1 MEWLNRFFLKST
13 VFAAEGLVP
22 CTDNCN
28 YEQFILL
35 VGKVFQ
41 FLTIDLAVPLATAA
55 IVYGGIVL
63 ITAGANEGKRSQA
76 KSIIGYAVWGLVL
89 ALASWLI
96 VRTIMTGL
104 GVETPFLPDF
114 FQ

>member
-1 MEWLNRFFLKST
+1 MEVINRFLPAT
-13 VFAAEGLVP
+13 LVP
-22 CTDNCN
+22 SCTNCG
-28 YEQFILL
+28 YEDFILL
-35 VGKVFQ
+35 IGNVFQ

-63 ITAGANEGKRSQA
+63 VVSGTNEGKRTQA
-76 KSIIGYAVWGLVL
+76 KDIIKYAVWGLVL

-96 VRTIMTGL
+96 IRTIMVGL

>member
-1 MEWLNRFFLKST
+1 MEAISKFLPAT
-13 VFAAEGLVP
+13 LVP
-22 CTDNCN
+22 SCVNCG
-28 YEQFILL
+28 YEDFILL
-35 VGKVFQ
+35 VGNVFK

-63 ITAGANEGKRSQA
+63 ITAGTNEGRRTQA

-89 ALASWLI
+89 ALAAWLI
-96 VRTIMTGL
+96 VRTIMKGL